1 MAVENERGCSM
12 NTIFSE
18 RLKKAMDLCGYRQA
32 DVLEKAASICKE
44 TGTKLASGDL
54 SQYLSGKT
62 VPRTKKLDVLAQ
74 VLAVNDDWLLG
85 RDVPMERTD
94 LQFEADI
101 AASTQARLTAA
112 NNAILRERE
121 IRQIGLLYHRAS
133 PKIQQAVR
141 LILMQYAG
149 ITIEDMHSDWKSKLC
164 YVPETDCFYTFT
176 SDFGPGAFNP
186 SYGEKSGAIVTL
198 WGASSCNE
206 GPAVLTLQKN
216 GNGWLIRSFQAI

>member
-62 VPRTKKLDVLAQ
+62 VPRAKKLDVLAQ
-74 VLAVNDDWLLG
+74 VLAVNNDWLLG

-94 LQFEADI
+94 MQFEADI
-101 AASTQARLTAA
+101 AVSTQARLTAA

-133 PKIQQAVR
+133 PEIQQAVR
-141 LILMQYAG
+141 LILAQY
-149 ITIEDMHSDWKSKLC
+149 ENRPDND
-164 YVPETDCFYTFT
+164 E
-176 SDFGPGAFNP
+176 
-186 SYGEKSGAIVTL
+186 
-198 WGASSCNE
+198 
-206 GPAVLTLQKN
+206 N
-216 GNGWLIRSFQAI
+216 GYYSHEL